1 MKSVITLLLMMVQA
15 RFGKFLT
22 FWFIVTFLNTW
33 GMLKGGTP
41 DIRLGPW
48 GSWLLMFIVSLLSFL
63 YGLNM
68 RLEDICERGFDDGD
82 KKLS

>member
-1 MKSVITLLLMMVQA
+1 MKSVITILLMIIQA

-33 GMLKGGTP
+33 GMLSGGTP
-41 DIRLGPW
+41 DIRLGIW

-68 RLEDICERGFDDGD
+68 RLEDICERGFDEDN